1 MTEIISDIE
10 ILNYA
15 LEKGM
20 INKDTVLNDI
30 EAMERKEILSKHPC
44 KITITNYKNGK
55 HVFATYLPLEDGTRL
70 FRRRNSQKELEDVI
84 IAFYREQ
91 QERIYLTNVFEEW
104 INQKL
109 EYGEIQK
116 ASYDRYRNDFK
127 RFFNTNDTI
136 MRKQF
141 KNITTE
147 DLEAF
152 IKNSIHNLALT
163 RKCYGGLRT
172 LLRGIFKYGKK
183 KHYTTISITE
193 FFGDLELPKN
203 IFQKKYIEKQK
214 EIFLENEIP
223 MVIKFLREN
232 PDIFNLGILLT
243 FQTGMR
249 VGELSSL
256 MPQDITESNMIKI
269 RRTEVKFKDEYGKW
283 TVSVKDHAKTDA
295 GHRDLIIPETAK
307 ETLKMI
313 LNLNPNGTYLFENK
327 GKRIRGNTFNKRLSN
342 ICDKLCIPHRTMHK
356 IRKTYG
362 TQLIDNNVDEKFIL
376 EQMGHED
383 ISTTKKL
390 YYFSN
395 KTTQSKQK
403 QIENA
408 IIF

>member
-30 EAMERKEILSKHPC
+30 EAMERKEILSKHPY

-152 IKNSIHNLALT
+152 IKNSIHNLSLT

-362 TQLIDNNVDEKFIL
+362 TQLIDNNVDEKFII

-395 KTTQSKQK
+395 KTTQTKQK